1 MKFFL
6 ALLMAFSCQSP
17 LWASD
22 ESDLLEALTRAE
34 ESDDLDDVLD
44 DDIESQI
51 EDEVEDELESKLE
64 SEVESELEDDVEDEL
79 EEEFEHEVEHQLD
92 SDIAQE
98 RLHQLWDVEKELDDL
113 DFDALPDQEIAILS
127 ADELAQAR
135 ARGLTILSEQPL
147 PELGGILVTFSP
159 DKDDSIAERAPN
171 HVYHLDA
178 LASDTEGHSAVHQA
192 AALGLTE
199 ALPAQQRIGLMDSA
213 IQASHPCLQGVGIV
227 QKNFHDPAAL
237 PSLRHGTAIASV
249 MAGAQDCGAAGLL
262 THAQLVNAVVFAHS
276 EKGLVTANAAELVAG
291 LDWLLQQQVQVI
303 NLSLSGP
310 PNPVLQQAL
319 HHVHERGIQLVASVG
334 NDGAAAYPRYPAAYP
349 DVIAVTAVD
358 EQQHIFA
365 RAVQGEHVELAAP
378 GTGVQVASDN
388 GSTGVMQGTSVA
400 AAMVSALLATMPV
413 SAGEPQRLQL
423 QQHARDLGEPGR
435 DPVFGYGLT
444 QSLQN
449 VAE

>member
-6 ALLMAFSCQSP
+6 VLLMLFSCPSP

-22 ESDLLEALTRAE
+22 ESDLLEALAKAE
-34 ESDDLDDVLD
+34 ESDVLD

-64 SEVESELEDDVEDEL
+64 SEVESELEDDVEEEL
-79 EEEFEHEVEHQLD
+79 EDEFEHEVEHQLE

-98 RLHQLWDVEKELDDL
+98 RLHQLWDVEKELDNL

-127 ADELAQAR
+127 AEELAQAR

-147 PELGGILVTFSP
+147 PELGGVLVTFSP
-159 DKDDSIAERAPN
+159 DKDDDSIAERAPN

-178 LASDTEGHSAVHQA
+178 LASETEGKSAVRQA
-192 AALGLTE
+192 AVLGVAQ
-199 ALPAQQRIGLMDSA
+199 ALPAQQRIGMMDSA
-213 IQASHPCLQGVGIV
+213 IQISHPCLQGVGIV
-227 QKNFHDPAAL
+227 QKNFHDPAAQ

-249 MAGAQDCGAAGLL
+249 MAGAPGCTAAGLL

-319 HHVHERGIQLVASVG
+319 HQVHERGVQLVASVG

-349 DVIAVTAVD
+349 EVIAVTAVD
-358 EQQHIFA
+358 EQQRIFA

-378 GTGVQVASDN
+378 GTGVQVASEN

-400 AAMVSALLATMPV
+400 AAMVSALLAAMPA
-413 SAGEPQRLQL
+413 AGGDEQRLQL

-444 QSLQN
+444 QILQN